1 MRDTRKWISLV
12 LAGFLLLGAVPGLAE
27 TDDFSAGLEARYVT
41 PDRAFATEVRWW
53 MAEGAHTD
61 ETLLEEIQAIHDA
74 GFRGMELCEQ
84 VDPAVS
90 ETEYGY
96 GSVQWDHDLKL
107 VLNKALDLGMTVS
120 LTSGTNWATAN
131 IPGLDP
137 QSQAA
142 SQMVFSVE
150 EYLKAGKV
158 KDGPVP
164 MKKKQGTK
172 TVPVLETAR
181 LVGVFAYR
189 QTTGNKASPI
199 RFDPAFVELT
209 DQVVRAEDGTLTL
222 AFTPPDPE
230 SAWRIFYYWQQGAEQ
245 TSSPAAE
252 PAYTINYFDEAGVEA
267 LRTYWEAHILDDPAL
282 NAKIAAGDV
291 QVFMDSLEIHPGSGF
306 TFWSRDMEQEF
317 LARKGYDIRPYLC
330 LFIDLPDLTFWG
342 NDGFGAYRMEG
353 EEADSLR
360 IMNDLFDVQTQL
372 YMERMLTPLK
382 AWLNSIGIT
391 TRAQISYGQ
400 RLEISEPIQ
409 AVDWPE
415 AENLNQNNQVDIY
428 RLWTGGA
435 KLQNKALSSE
445 TGAVGG
451 CNYFYQDHL
460 MEAYDLFSAGFS
472 RIIWHVWEAVYG
484 PGEASWPGYRVPG
497 AVFRSFYPF
506 SSREP
511 SARDYPL
518 FNAHLGRAAQLL
530 REGRSRTDIGMLY
543 MNYQQTTPSNGNHGG
558 VNWMLNHEPVL
569 FPSTALQDAGY
580 TYDYFSPD
588 FLTAEGVSFDSER
601 KTLEQAGYKALVVWQ
616 ENLTLDGAHALLSL
630 AGQGMPVILLDGAA
644 AGSPYASD
652 DAAALAETVTALRM
666 LPNVRE
672 AADAEA
678 VLPALQSLGIEPY
691 AGFTAPNHQ
700 LLTQSR
706 EEEGVRFLY
715 VHNYCDGSY
724 MGTGSDGG
732 KQDDHGASITT
743 EMAVDG
749 TFVPYEINAWSG
761 RVSRLGSYRHEN
773 GRTLFPITLDYNNIA
788 LYAMKPCEAES
799 EPHTETRTALEG
811 RDITGWQ
818 AEVERWTAG
827 EEKDIR
833 EETLFGQ
840 TVTESAVRT
849 TRTVV
854 SVSLDTLVGWDQMPG
869 VGPDAVGRAHYTA
882 CFDWDGSADGAYID
896 FGKVLES
903 MRVTLNGQ
911 NVEGV
916 SMTSGLVDITPWL
929 ISGENRVEIDYSS
942 NLSNAIGSGV
952 PAGWTGYHTGRQ
964 SYGPQ
969 QAVLIPYITEQ
980 HP

>member
-1 MRDTRKWISLV
+1 MRDVRRWVSLV
-12 LAGFLLLGAVPGLAE
+12 LAVTLLLGAVPALAE
-27 TDDFSAGLEARYVT
+27 TDGFAAALEARYVQ
-41 PDRAFATEVRWW
+41 PAREYATEVRWW

-61 ETLLEEIQAIHDA
+61 ATLEEEVQAIHDA

-84 VDPAVS
+84 VDPAVA

-96 GSVQWDHDLKL
+96 GSAQWFHDLKL

-142 SQMVFSVE
+142 SQMLLSIE
-150 EYLKAGKV
+150 EYLKPGKV
-158 KDGPVP
+158 KDGPIP
-164 MKKKQGTK
+164 MKKKLGTK
-172 TVPVLETAR
+172 TVPVAETAR
-181 LVGVFAYR
+181 LVGVYACR

-199 RFDPAFVELT
+199 RFDPVGVDLT
-209 DQVVRAEDGTLTL
+209 DRVTLGEDGVLTL

-267 LRTYWEAHILDDPAL
+267 LRSYWEAHILDDPAL

-306 TFWSRDMEQEF
+306 TFWSQDMEQEF
-317 LARKGYDIRPYLC
+317 LARKGYDIRPYLY

-353 EEADSLR
+353 DEAESLR

-372 YMERMLTPLK
+372 YTERMLNPLR

-409 AVDWPE
+409 GVDWPE

-435 KLQNKALSSE
+435 KLQNKVLSSE

-472 RIIWHVWEAVYG
+472 RIVWHVWEAKYG
-484 PGEASWPGYRVPG
+484 PGEVSWPGYRVPG
-497 AVFRSFYPF
+497 VVFHSFYPF
-506 SSREP
+506 SGREP

-518 FNAHLGRAAQLL
+518 FNDHLGRVAQLL
-530 REGRSRTDIGMLY
+530 REGRSRTDVGMLY
-543 MNYQQTTPSNGNHGG
+543 MNHQQTTPSNGNHGG

-588 FLTAEGVSFDSER
+588 FLTAGGVSFDPER
-601 KTLEQAGYKALVVWQ
+601 RTLEQAGYKVLVVWQ
-616 ENLTLDGAHALLSL
+616 ETLTLDGARALLSL
-630 AGQGMPVILLDGAA
+630 AEQGMPVILLDGAA
-644 AGSPYASD
+644 ASSPYAAD
-652 DAAALAETVTALRM
+652 DAAALAETVTALRA
-666 LPNVRE
+666 LPSVTE

-678 VLPALQSLGIEPY
+678 VLPALQALGIAPY
-691 AGFTAPNHQ
+691 AGFMAPNHQ

-706 EEEGVRFLY
+706 EDEGVRYLY

-724 MGTGSDGG
+724 MGAWSGG
-732 KQDDHGASITT
+732 EAQDDHGGSITT

-749 TFVPYEINAWSG
+749 IFVPYEINAWSG
-761 RVSRLGSYRHEN
+761 RVSRLGTYRHEN
-773 GRTLFPITLDYNNIA
+773 GRTVFPITLAYNNIA
-788 LYAMKPCEAES
+788 LYALNPCEAES
-799 EPHTETRTALEG
+799 EAHVETRAMLEG

-818 AEVERWTAG
+818 VTVERWTAG
-827 EEKDIR
+827 EDRDVR
-833 EETLFGQ
+833 EETLFGR

-849 TRTVV
+849 VRTEIPVT
-854 SVSLDTLVGWDQMPG
+854 LDTLTGWDRMPG
-869 VGPDAVGRAHYTA
+869 VGPDAVGQARYTA

-896 FGKVLES
+896 FGVVLES

-911 NVEGV
+911 TVEGV
-916 SMTSGLVDITPWL
+916 SMTSGLVDVTPWL
-929 ISGENRVEIDYSS
+929 ITGENRIEIDYSS

-952 PAGWTGYHTGRQ
+952 PAGWVGYHTGKQ

-969 QAVLIPYITEQ
+969 QAVLIPYMTEH